1 MLAQIRED
9 LRENYTFSTD
19 SGILIDNDKTYDS
32 RYNDQDQF
40 QVWINGAWHNIEGID
55 FDCVL

>member
-1 MLAQIRED
+1 MLAQIRKD
-9 LRENYTFSTD
+9 LRDEFTFSTD
-19 SGILIDNDKTYDS
+19 SGILIDNDTVYKA

-40 QVWINGAWHNIEGID
+40 QVWINGTWENIEGID